1 MTKEWKW
8 RLALGLVIV
17 FLAGLALGLF
27 AGAFHA
33 RRVFIARHGPH
44 MAGRMREH
52 LRHELHL
59 TSEQFEKIAPM
70 IDRSAKQ
77 LEEIRR
83 ESSGRVAETIDESRR
98 EMAPLL
104 TPEQRERLERMRE
117 KHQRMHRAHDF

>member
-1 MTKEWKW
+1 MTKALKW
-8 RLALGLVIV
+8 RLALGLIVV

-33 RRVFIARHGPH
+33 RRVFVAHHGPL

-59 TSEQFEKIAPM
+59 TSEQLAKIAPLV
-70 IDRSAKQ
+70 DRSAGQ

-83 ESSGRVAETIDESRR
+83 QSSRRVAETIDESRR
-98 EMAPLL
+98 EIAPLL

-117 KHQRMHRAHDF
+117 KHQRRARDF